1 MTHLHKI
8 SNNHRLRA
16 ALIPT
21 TVCLALS
28 LPIRGLAQE
37 ALLEFDPTQTQI
49 RFTLGDVLHTV
60 HGMFRLKHGTITFNP
75 LNGQTS
81 GLVVVDATSG
91 QSGSN
96 GRDNK
101 MHKSVLE
108 SKDYPEIT
116 FAPHRILG
124 QIALQGDS
132 QVEIPGVLTVHGGA
146 HEITLKSHVHIA
158 GNQLIADIH
167 FSIPYA
173 KWGLHNPSTF
183 ILRVNDTVD
192 LDLHAVGHVSPQL
205 AAGIP

>member
-1 MTHLHKI
+1 VAHLERI
-8 SNNHRLRA
+8 TINYRIRL
-16 ALIPT
+16 ALILAP
-21 TVCLALS
+21 VCLALS
-28 LPIRGLAQE
+28 LPIRGLSQE
-37 ALLEFDPTQTQI
+37 ASLEFDPTRTQI
-49 RFTLGDVLHTV
+49 RFTLGDILHTV
-60 HGMFRLKHGTITFNP
+60 HGMFRLKQGTITFNP
-75 LNGQTS
+75 LTGQTS

-116 FAPHRILG
+116 FAPHQILG

-146 HEITLKSHVHIA
+146 HEITLKSHVHIT
-158 GNQLIADIH
+158 GNQLTADIH

-192 LDLHAVGHVSPQL
+192 LDLHAVGQVSPRL
-205 AAGIP
+205 TAGIP